1 MRSLKKKTCPLFSG
15 CLCASVLGGNGG
27 VREQRSS
34 CRQKEKNTSFHLMG
48 LKNKNKQIQRVHV
61 ICYTAPLSPQFLTW
75 WYLLP
80 QLLYCSFLNIQDKHK
95 EYMWK
100 ILIKPSVFYTLEGNF
115 HECEMFSQFYQNWYF
130 KKKSMETICM
140 VWIQPSN
147 WGWVKNSTKRC
158 P

>member
-15 CLCASVLGGNGG
+15 CLCASILGGNGG

-48 LKNKNKQIQRVHV
+48 LKNKNKQIQCVHV
-61 ICYTAPLSPQFLTW
+61 ICYMAPLSPQFLMW

-80 QLLYCSFLNIQDKHK
+80 QLLYFSFLNTQDKHK

-100 ILIKPSVFYTLEGNF
+100 ILINRLCFILWKEIFTNVKCFHNFTKTDTLKRRVWKPYAW
-115 HECEMFSQFYQNWYF
+115 CEYNLQI
-130 KKKSMETICM
+130 EDE
-140 VWIQPSN
+140 
-147 WGWVKNSTKRC
+147 
-158 P
+158 